1 MAILSHE
8 YWKKFIE
15 KDKNG
20 KEKGNGRE
28 FEKLVRYLLYLMYGK
43 KWRETGGSH
52 DHNRDFWLHL
62 SDQNLWAECKNY
74 SNTIAMNILAPTLV
88 MAQIYEVN
96 EILFFSRSNIN
107 RFAKDKIL
115 AYGEKTHKTVRFFDG
130 ENIDELIC
138 SYASKLPARYSPIKY
153 MSNRKSVIDQ
163 NSFINIYFFQ
173 NRISRIYDDSEVF
186 VNYESIDKIY
196 YNETFS
202 LTFCLNNAFY
212 EDQVDV
218 YIEFADDDP
227 DRFYFEY
234 FFQTIRSDKKR
245 WYHTCLKK
253 GEGCSVS
260 LNMRQIVY
268 KPIIKLPSFHILF
281 VCARNGKCFEWE
293 SKKISVKCNWV
304 GQTRLIG
311 SYYLNLLDDV
321 QEILINN
328 PYISGLVISGSSGT
342 GKTRV
347 ITECQ
352 NIFLRK
358 GYEIINLS
366 AQENYSSHYY
376 IKELIAFLY
385 EMPSDEILD
394 LLEEKIF
401 ISSRKKF
408 LSEDNIIENAIVI

>member
-74 SNTIAMNILAPTLV
+74 SNTISMNILAPTLV

-115 AYGEKTHKTVRFFDG
+115 AYGEKTHKTIRFFDG

-153 MSNRKSVIDQ
+153 MSSCQSVIDK

-173 NRISRIYDDSEVF
+173 NKISRIYDASEVF
-186 VNYESIDKIY
+186 VNYETIDKIY

-218 YIEFADDDP
+218 YIEFADEDP

-234 FFQTIRSDKKR
+234 
-245 WYHTCLKK
+245 C
-253 GEGCSVS
+253 
-260 LNMRQIVY
+260 
-268 KPIIKLPSFHILF
+268 FH
-281 VCARNGKCFEWE
+281 
-293 SKKISVKCNWV
+293 
-304 GQTRLIG
+304 
-311 SYYLNLLDDV
+311 
-321 QEILINN
+321 
-328 PYISGLVISGSSGT
+328 
-342 GKTRV
+342 
-347 ITECQ
+347 
-352 NIFLRK
+352 
-358 GYEIINLS
+358 
-366 AQENYSSHYY
+366 
-376 IKELIAFLY
+376 
-385 EMPSDEILD
+385 
-394 LLEEKIF
+394 
-401 ISSRKKF
+401 
-408 LSEDNIIENAIVI
+408 